1 MKFIGGRNKV
11 NNMPLWKRLALTA
24 VCTPFGFF
32 AMLVAWK
39 VSGER
44 PQYTM
49 KGEQQLTT
57 QQGMPETQDI
67 FEYDQN
73 RINTFYRKGCERL

>member
-1 MKFIGGRNKV
+1 
-11 NNMPLWKRLALTA
+11 MPLWKRLALTA
-24 VCTPFGFF
+24 VCAPAGFF

-49 KGEQQLTT
+49 EGEQQLTT
-57 QQGMPETQDI
+57 QQGMPETQD
-67 FEYDQN
+67 
-73 RINTFYRKGCERL
+73 TKH